1 MEEFCINDLE
11 RNCQNRHFKIALM
24 YCSGS
29 LNLIF
34 KIWCNSWEPETESK
48 SSQISEK
55 QKWNFSTAYTI
66 THEEQ
71 LR

>member
-34 KIWCNSWEPETESK
+34 KYDVIAENQKLNLRAVRFQRNKSETLALLT
-48 SSQISEK
+48 Q
-55 QKWNFSTAYTI
+55 
-66 THEEQ
+66 
-71 LR
+71 